1 MIEEKQQVFL
11 SFRRGISVLYHF
23 ELQLAGVILLSA
35 MAAGALSL
43 WLKRRKEQKA
53 LDQSSKENED
63 TVNRKSSD
71 N

>member
-1 MIEEKQQVFL
+1 M
-11 SFRRGISVLYHF
+11 LYHF

-53 LDQSSKENED
+53 LEQSSKENED
-63 TVNRKSSD
+63 AVNPESSD